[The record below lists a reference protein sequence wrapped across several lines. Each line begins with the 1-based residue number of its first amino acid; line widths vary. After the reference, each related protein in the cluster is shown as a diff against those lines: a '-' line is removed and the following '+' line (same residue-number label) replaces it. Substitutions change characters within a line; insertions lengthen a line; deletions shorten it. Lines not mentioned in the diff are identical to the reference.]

1 MSIELTRIDP
11 AGPNAEG
18 LFDFFTSED
27 FPFHVHQGAWSDEMV
42 KERIESG
49 YFRDKD
55 NESFWLDHD
64 RFGRVGFTRLE
75 DVRDETV
82 MFDLRLASS
91 FRGRGLGIEAVEA
104 IAGHLF
110 STTGALRAEGQ
121 TRDDNHAMRTVFER
135 AGWTKEA
142 HYRRA
147 WPVTG
152 ASPRDSVAY
161 ALLREEW
168 QTGRR
173 LELHWHDSRRCRES
187 FDSAITYSSNVLPA
201 QGALMALYDAV
212 GWSAY
217 TADPARL
224 DRSIRASA
232 HVVSAWDGES
242 LVGLARV
249 VSDFGTVVYV
259 QDVLVDPEH
268 QRRGIG
274 AGLMQRVLEPFAD
287 VRQTVLLT
295 DADPALAAFY
305 ASLGFSEASKAAGS
319 SLRAFVRL

>member
-1 MSIELTRIDP
+1 MRIELTRIDP
-11 AGPNAEG
+11 AGPDAAG
-18 LFDFFTSED
+18 LVDFFTSED
-27 FPFHVHQGAWSDEMV
+27 FPFHVYQAAWSDGMV
-42 KERIESG
+42 RERIDSG
-49 YFRDKD
+49 YFHDEE
-55 NESFWLDHD
+55 NESFWLDHH

-75 DVRDETV
+75 DIHDETV
-82 MFDLRLASS
+82 MVDLRLASR
-91 FRGRGLGIEAVEA
+91 FRGRGLGNEVVNA
-104 IAGHLF
+104 ITDHLF
-110 STTGALRAEGQ
+110 SATGALRAEGQ
-121 TRDDNHAMRTVFER
+121 TRDDNQPMRTVFER

-147 WPVTG
+147 WPVNG
-152 ASPRDSVAY
+152 AAPRDSVAY

-168 QTGRR
+168 LTGRR
-173 LELHWHDSRRCRES
+173 VPLHWHDGRRFRES
-187 FDSAITYSSNVLPA
+187 ADSAITYSSNALPP
-201 QGALMALYDAV
+201 QEALMVLYDSV

-232 HVVSAWDGES
+232 HVVSAWIGDS

-249 VSDFGTVVYV
+249 LSDFDTVVYV

-268 QRRGIG
+268 RRQGIG

-295 DADPALAAFY
+295 DDEAGLAAFY
-305 ASLGFSEASKAAGS
+305 VSLGFSEASVTAGS
-319 SLRAFVRL
+319 SLRAFVRM